1 MKNKLLVF
9 TSILLCSSC
18 SITNLFTPKATVL
31 KEPSAFRNVIKG
43 ASFDKLAQNVRDFS
57 ANFSFKAFKELDV
70 SNENHVI
77 SPLSMYSALAVAS
90 ACATG
95 NTKEELLNVLQTS
108 DDLLKN
114 EFANLYAASN
124 RIRSYDTDRK
134 IVKKEELTNSLWLD
148 KNVSFK
154 SETLD
159 MLADKFYSFSLT
171 VDYRNNA
178 KKANQ
183 QMSKFVE
190 EKTNGLLSPKFN
202 FDPDTVL
209 TILNTLYLKSL
220 WDATSEDIQTS
231 SEKYDFVN
239 RNGSVSSKNFLI
251 TSYQQ
256 GRILKKDKYS
266 SFFAQTADG
275 DRVKFI
281 VPNEGFNIDDVVTPE
296 IISEINDEMYEG
308 FDEENNTMYFTRTH
322 FPGFEAEGDV
332 KAKSILKSM
341 GITDFFVEGA
351 CDFSPLTETHVYCD
365 EVMHE
370 AKLKVDKRGI
380 EGAAYTAVI
389 MKGESAPYH
398 EFKEVFEDFI
408 VDKAFYYVVT
418 DHNNLPVF
426 SGIVNKI

>member
-31 KEPSAFRNVIKG
+31 KEPSAFRSVFKG

-57 ANFSFKAFKELDV
+57 ANFSFKAFEELDV

-159 MLADKFYSFSLT
+159 
-171 VDYRNNA
+171 
-178 KKANQ
+178 
-183 QMSKFVE
+183 
-190 EKTNGLLSPKFN
+190 
-202 FDPDTVL
+202 
-209 TILNTLYLKSL
+209 TI
-220 WDATSEDIQTS
+220 
-231 SEKYDFVN
+231 
-239 RNGSVSSKNFLI
+239 
-251 TSYQQ
+251 
-256 GRILKKDKYS
+256 
-266 SFFAQTADG
+266 
-275 DRVKFI
+275 
-281 VPNEGFNIDDVVTPE
+281 
-296 IISEINDEMYEG
+296 
-308 FDEENNTMYFTRTH
+308 
-322 FPGFEAEGDV
+322 
-332 KAKSILKSM
+332 
-341 GITDFFVEGA
+341 
-351 CDFSPLTETHVYCD
+351 
-365 EVMHE
+365 
-370 AKLKVDKRGI
+370 
-380 EGAAYTAVI
+380 
-389 MKGESAPYH
+389 
-398 EFKEVFEDFI
+398 
-408 VDKAFYYVVT
+408 
-418 DHNNLPVF
+418 
-426 SGIVNKI
+426 